1 MLKVI
6 GILLLVA
13 IAVILGMALT
23 QPPTFQVVRQVTIEA
38 PPEKIYPF
46 LDDFHQWAVWS
57 PWEKLDPAMK
67 RTFGGPESGV
77 GATYA
82 WEGNSDVGAGRMEVK
97 EAVEPSK
104 VGIQL
109 DFLKPFEAHNT
120 ADFALTPQ
128 ESGTEV
134 VWTMTGHHNFM
145 SKVMCVFVSMD
156 KMVGKDFEQGLAN
169 LKAAAEG

>member
-1 MLKVI
+1 MLKI
-6 GILLLVA
+6 LGILLLVGV
-13 IAVILGMALT
+13 AVIVGMALT
-23 QPPTFQVVRQVTIEA
+23 QPPTFQVVRQVTIQA
-38 PPEKIYPF
+38 APEKIYPF
-46 LDDFHQWAVWS
+46 LDDFHQWSAWS

-67 RTFGGPESGV
+67 RTFGGPDSGV

-97 EAVEPSK
+97 EAVAPSK

-120 ADFALTPQ
+120 ADFTLTPQ
-128 ESGTEV
+128 GGGTEV
-134 VWTMTGHHNFM
+134 VWTMNGNHNFM

-156 KMVGKDFEQGLAN
+156 KMVGKDFEKGLAN